1 MIKTIVLGP
10 ATAPLVRIYDNKDNI
25 VAINKHT
32 NSTDFISAG
41 EVLPY
46 NHSLLI
52 DGIMRDVLITISS
65 EEKMTEEQIIN
76 IVNKTPM

>member
-10 ATAPLVRIYDNKDNI
+10 ATSPLVRTYNNKDNI
-25 VAINKHT
+25 IAIDKHT

-46 NHSLLI
+46 SHSLLI
-52 DGIMRDVLITISS
+52 NGRVRDVLITISS
-65 EEKMTEEQIIN
+65 EEKMTEEQLTRIIN
-76 IVNKTPM
+76 NTPM